1 MNNTKVWISDAC
13 EERCESEENA
23 CMLCL
28 EANDYAGYWDQ
39 KGKQMDKVRLEEL
52 WEMTP
57 DITKIA
63 YEVLDTLIAKGNY
76 KKVGK

>member
-1 MNNTKVWISDAC
+1 
-13 EERCESEENA
+13 
-23 CMLCL
+23 
-28 EANDYAGYWDQ
+28 
-39 KGKQMDKVRLEEL
+39 MDKVRLEEL